1 MPRRKIAADD
11 PLQILAASTLRKQQK
26 ELEEA
31 EAKERSRQQAIEQM
45 HRTER
50 DNALRRARFQAVC
63 DHLAGSHRIGVVPR
77 HKICA
82 LHRDELSNKRIRV
95 YCTKCR
101 FEWRPGDTADFIIRG
116 IGPVEE
122 GKTQKLPNPT
132 RLGWRDVLKLHF
144 SFEDAMERTSRA
156 FRIEQ
161 VEPETIDSEEAR
173 LLKDQQIPTD
183 IN

>member
-1 MPRRKIAADD
+1 MPRKKDNA
-11 PLQILAASTLRKQQK
+11 LEILAASTLRKQQK
-26 ELEEA
+26 EFEEA
-31 EAKERSRQQAIEQM
+31 EAKERSRQQAMEQM
-45 HRTER
+45 HKTER
-50 DNALRRARFQAVC
+50 DNAAKQARFQGVC

-77 HKICA
+77 NKICA
-82 LHRDELSNKRIRV
+82 LHRDELSNKQIRV

-101 FEWRPGDTADFIIRG
+101 FEWKPGDTKEFIIRG
-116 IGPVEE
+116 IGPVQE
-122 GKTQKLPNPT
+122 GRKQKLPNPT

-161 VEPETIDSEEAR
+161 IEPETIDSEEAR
-173 LLKDQQIPTD
+173 LLKDEQVPLD